1 MHPLNPHAPTMHFN
15 YRYFE
20 TDEWRGI
27 PSQWWFGGGTDITP
41 SYLYPE
47 DMRHFH
53 STYKAR
59 DTPCTAASVLQDLSR
74 YMLTLGPATWS
85 GSANSILPTR

>member
-1 MHPLNPHAPTMHFN
+1 VPFFAAGISSVMHPRNPHAPTMHFN

-41 SYLYPE
+41 SYVDTE

-53 STYKAR
+53 STYKVHAFKKQHR
-59 DTPCTAASVLQDLSR
+59 
-74 YMLTLGPATWS
+74 
-85 GSANSILPTR
+85 